1 MASNVNPT
9 VRRRR
14 LGQELRRLRELK
26 GMTAEEVAERLLVS
40 QSKISRLENGRRS
53 ISQRDVRDLCGV
65 YEVEDHRIVDSLMQ
79 MAKDSRQQGW
89 WHAFGDIPYSVYIGL
104 ETDAASL
111 RVYDPQVVPGL
122 LQTPQYAEALI
133 AGALPETVPAD
144 VEKRVNVRLRRQERV
159 KATENPLRLW
169 VVIDEAALRRTIG
182 GKQLMIDQLE
192 SLIDQ
197 SRLPHVTVQVLPFSM
212 GAHPGINGQYAILE
226 FPDASDSSVVYI
238 EGVTSDLYLE
248 KANDVQKYSVMYE
261 HSAGAGPECGPDPGI
276 HHRDRQ
282 GVRRWNG
289 LLSAGIGRLGAEA
302 RHGTP
307 RAHRGG
313 RPSRN
318 MPSGRVNG
326 RPAARRLRVASITPT
341 ENAGRERPTRENR
354 SEHGNSSGRHGHL
367 DQVLVLHRKRRMR

>member
-89 WHAFGDIPYSVYIGL
+89 WHSFGDIPYSVYIGL

-122 LQTPQYAEALI
+122 LQTRSYAEALI
-133 AGALPETVPAD
+133 QGALPEATPAD
-144 VEKRVNVRLRRQERV
+144 IEKRVQVRLRRQERI
-159 KATENPLRLW
+159 AAEENPLRLW
-169 VVIDEAALRRTIG
+169 AVLDEAAVRREVG
-182 GKQLMIDQLE
+182 SKQVMIEQLE
-192 SLIDQ
+192 YLLEMSQ
-197 SRLPHVTVQVLPFSM
+197 LPHVTVQLIPFQM
-212 GAHPGINGQYAILE
+212 GAHPGVSGQYAILE
-226 FPDASDSSVVYI
+226 FPDAADSSVVYI

-248 KANDVQKYSVMYE
+248 KAQDVQKYAVMYE
-261 HSAGAGPECGPDPGI
+261 H
-276 HHRDRQ
+276 
-282 GVRRWNG
+282 
-289 LLSAGIGRLGAEA
+289 L
-302 RHGTP
+302 
-307 RAHRGG
+307 RAQAL
-313 RPSRN
+313 N
-318 MPSGRVNG
+318 VDQ
-326 RPAARRLRVASITPT
+326 
-341 ENAGRERPTRENR
+341 TREFIADVVKDYAGLR
-354 SEHGNSSGRHGHL
+354 
-367 DQVLVLHRKRRMR
+367 

>member
-111 RVYDPQVVPGL
+111 RVYESLIVPGL
-122 LQTPQYAEALI
+122 LQTREYAQAVIEGMWPEATPSEI
-133 AGALPETVPAD
+133 D
-144 VEKRVNVRLRRQERV
+144 KRIQIRLKRQDRLTDPV
-159 KATENPLRLW
+159 NPLRFW
-169 VVIDEAALRRTIG
+169 AVIDEALLRRVVGNRQIMT
-182 GKQLMIDQLE
+182 DQLNHLAQLSE
-192 SLIDQ
+192 Q
-197 SRLPHVTVQVLPFSM
+197 PHVTLQVLPYDV
-212 GAHPGINGQYAILE
+212 GAHPGMYGKFAILE
-226 FPDASDSSVVYI
+226 FHEAMDASVVYL

-248 KANDVQKYSVMYE
+248 KANDVQSYAVMYE
-261 HSAGAGPECGPDPGI
+261 HLRAKA
-276 HHRDRQ
+276 
-282 GVRRWNG
+282 
-289 LLSAGIGRLGAEA
+289 LSAEQSREFIHKVAE
-302 RHGTP
+302 
-307 RAHRGG
+307 
-313 RPSRN
+313 SC
-318 MPSGRVNG
+318 
-326 RPAARRLRVASITPT
+326 
-341 ENAGRERPTRENR
+341 
-354 SEHGNSSGRHGHL
+354 SS
-367 DQVLVLHRKRRMR
+367 

>member
-1 MASNVNPT
+1 MASSVNPT

-65 YEVEDHRIVDSLMQ
+65 YEVDDHRIVDSLMQ

-111 RVYDPQVVPGL
+111 RVYEPQVVPGL
-122 LQTPQYAEALI
+122 LQTRQYAEALI
-133 AGALPETVPAD
+133 AGALPETGTTD
-144 VEKRVNVRLRRQERV
+144 IDKRVSVRLRRQDRIKESDH
-159 KATENPLRLW
+159 PLRLW
-169 VVIDEAALRRTIG
+169 VVIDEAALRRLVG
-182 GKQLMIDQLE
+182 GKNLMREQLE
-192 SLIDQ
+192 HLVELSQ
-197 SRLPHVTVQVLPFSM
+197 LPHVTVQVLPFEM

-261 HSAGAGPECGPDPGI
+261 HLRAQALNVDQTRAFI
-276 HHRDRQ
+276 ADI
-282 GVRRWNG
+282 
-289 LLSAGIGRLGAEA
+289 AKDYA
-302 RHGTP
+302 R
-307 RAHRGG
+307 
-313 RPSRN
+313 
-318 MPSGRVNG
+318 
-326 RPAARRLRVASITPT
+326 
-341 ENAGRERPTRENR
+341 
-354 SEHGNSSGRHGHL
+354 
-367 DQVLVLHRKRRMR
+367 

>member
-89 WHAFGDIPYSVYIGL
+89 WHSFGDIPYSVYIGL

-111 RVYDPQVVPGL
+111 RIYDPQVVPGL
-122 LQTPQYAEALI
+122 LQTRQYAEALI
-133 AGALPETVPAD
+133 SGALPETAPAD
-144 VEKRVNVRLRRQERV
+144 IEKRVQVRMRRQERIS
-159 KATENPLRLW
+159 AAENPLRLW
-169 VVIDEAALRRTIG
+169 TVLDEAALRRVVG
-182 GKQLMIDQLE
+182 SPAMMREQLE
-192 SLIDQ
+192 HLVEQ
-197 SRLPHVTVQVLPFSM
+197 TQLPHVTVQVIPFDM
-212 GAHPGINGQYAILE
+212 GAHPGLNGQYAILE
-226 FPDASDSSVVYI
+226 FPDTADSSVVYI

-261 HSAGAGPECGPDPGI
+261 HLRAQALNVEQS
-276 HHRDRQ
+276 RQ
-282 GVRRWNG
+282 FIANIAKEHVR
-289 LLSAGIGRLGAEA
+289 
-302 RHGTP
+302 
-307 RAHRGG
+307 
-313 RPSRN
+313 
-318 MPSGRVNG
+318 
-326 RPAARRLRVASITPT
+326 
-341 ENAGRERPTRENR
+341 
-354 SEHGNSSGRHGHL
+354 
-367 DQVLVLHRKRRMR
+367 

>member
-111 RVYDPQVVPGL
+111 RVYEPQVVPGL
-122 LQTPQYAEALI
+122 LQTRQYAEALI
-133 AGALPETVPAD
+133 HGALPESTEQD
-144 VEKRVNVRLRRQERV
+144 IEKRVNVRARRQERV
-159 KATENPLRLW
+159 KDEEHPLRLW
-169 VVIDEAALRRTIG
+169 AVIDESALRRVVG
-182 GKQLMIDQLE
+182 NRALMVEQLE
-192 SLIDQ
+192 HLVEQ
-197 SRLPHVTVQVLPFSM
+197 SRLPHVTVQVLPFDM

-226 FPDASDSSVVYI
+226 FPDAADSSVVYL

-261 HSAGAGPECGPDPGI
+261 H
-276 HHRDRQ
+276 
-282 GVRRWNG
+282 
-289 LLSAGIGRLGAEA
+289 L
-302 RHGTP
+302 
-307 RAHRGG
+307 RAQAL
-313 RPSRN
+313 N
-318 MPSGRVNG
+318 V
-326 RPAARRLRVASITPT
+326 
-341 ENAGRERPTRENR
+341 EQTREFITTIMKEYAR
-354 SEHGNSSGRHGHL
+354 G
-367 DQVLVLHRKRRMR
+367 

>member
-14 LGQELRRLRELK
+14 LGQELRRLREMK

-111 RVYDPQVVPGL
+111 RVYEPQVVPGL
-122 LQTPQYAEALI
+122 LQTRSYAEALI
-133 AGALPETVPAD
+133 AGALPESGQAD
-144 VEKRVNVRLRRQERV
+144 VEKRVSVRLRRQERV
-159 KATENPLRLW
+159 KDAEHPLRLW
-169 VVIDEAALRRTIG
+169 AVVDEAALRRRVG
-182 GKQLMIDQLE
+182 DRHLMREQLE
-192 SLIDQ
+192 HLVGLSHQ
-197 SRLPHVTVQVLPFSM
+197 PHVTVQVLPFEM

-261 HSAGAGPECGPDPGI
+261 HLRAQALNVDQTRQFIAKIAKQYAQESPDEF
-276 HHRDRQ
+276 
-282 GVRRWNG
+282 
-289 LLSAGIGRLGAEA
+289 AE
-302 RHGTP
+302 
-307 RAHRGG
+307 
-313 RPSRN
+313 
-318 MPSGRVNG
+318 
-326 RPAARRLRVASITPT
+326 
-341 ENAGRERPTRENR
+341 
-354 SEHGNSSGRHGHL
+354 
-367 DQVLVLHRKRRMR
+367 

>member
-65 YEVEDHRIVDSLMQ
+65 YEVDDHRIVDSLMQ

-89 WHAFGDIPYSVYIGL
+89 WHSFGDIPYSVYIGL

-122 LQTPQYAEALI
+122 LQTRPYAESLI
-133 AGALPETVPAD
+133 AGALPETAPGD
-144 VEKRVNVRLRRQERV
+144 IDKRVQVRLKRQERIS
-159 KATENPLRLW
+159 APDNPLRLW
-169 VVIDEAALRRTIG
+169 TVLDEAALRRAVG
-182 GKQLMIDQLE
+182 NRSLMRDQLE
-192 SLIDQ
+192 HLVEQ
-197 SRLPHVTVQVLPFSM
+197 SQLPHVTVQVIPFDM
-212 GAHPGINGQYAILE
+212 GAHPGLNGQYAILE
-226 FPDASDSSVVYI
+226 FPDAADSSVVYI

-261 HSAGAGPECGPDPGI
+261 HLRAQALNVEQS
-276 HHRDRQ
+276 RQ
-282 GVRRWNG
+282 FI
-289 LLSAGIGRLGAEA
+289 ADIAKEYA
-302 RHGTP
+302 R
-307 RAHRGG
+307 
-313 RPSRN
+313 
-318 MPSGRVNG
+318 
-326 RPAARRLRVASITPT
+326 
-341 ENAGRERPTRENR
+341 
-354 SEHGNSSGRHGHL
+354 
-367 DQVLVLHRKRRMR
+367 

>member
-89 WHAFGDIPYSVYIGL
+89 WHSFGDIPYSVYIGL

-122 LQTPQYAEALI
+122 LQTKQYAEALI
-133 AGALPETVPAD
+133 AGALPETAQTEI
-144 VEKRVNVRLRRQERV
+144 EKRVQVRMRRQERIS
-159 KATENPLRLW
+159 TEENPLRLW
-169 VVIDEAALRRTIG
+169 TVLDEAALRRVVG
-182 GKQLMIDQLE
+182 NRSLMRDQLE
-192 SLIDQ
+192 QLVEQ
-197 SRLPHVTVQVLPFSM
+197 SQLPHVTVQVIPFEM
-212 GAHPGINGQYAILE
+212 GAHPGLNGQYAILE
-226 FPDASDSSVVYI
+226 FPDAADSSVVYI

-261 HSAGAGPECGPDPGI
+261 HLRAQALNVDQS
-276 HHRDRQ
+276 RQ
-282 GVRRWNG
+282 FI
-289 LLSAGIGRLGAEA
+289 ADIAKEYA
-302 RHGTP
+302 R
-307 RAHRGG
+307 
-313 RPSRN
+313 
-318 MPSGRVNG
+318 
-326 RPAARRLRVASITPT
+326 
-341 ENAGRERPTRENR
+341 
-354 SEHGNSSGRHGHL
+354 
-367 DQVLVLHRKRRMR
+367 

>member
-65 YEVEDHRIVDSLMQ
+65 YEVEDQRVVDSLMQ

-89 WHAFGDIPYSVYIGL
+89 WHAFGDVPYSVYIGL

-122 LQTPQYAEALI
+122 LQTRAYAEALI
-133 AGALPETVPAD
+133 AGALPETMPGD
-144 VEKRVNVRLRRQERV
+144 IEKRVQVRMRRQERIS
-159 KATENPLRLW
+159 APESPLRLW
-169 VVIDEAALRRTIG
+169 TVLDEAALRRVVG
-182 GKQLMIDQLE
+182 NRSLMREQLE
-192 SLIDQ
+192 YLVEQ
-197 SRLPHVTVQVLPFSM
+197 SQLPHVTVQVIPFDL
-212 GAHPGINGQYAILE
+212 GAHPGLNGQYAILE

-248 KANDVQKYSVMYE
+248 KPADVQKYSVMYE
-261 HSAGAGPECGPDPGI
+261 HLRAQALNVDQS
-276 HHRDRQ
+276 RQ
-282 GVRRWNG
+282 FI
-289 LLSAGIGRLGAEA
+289 ADIAKAYARL
-302 RHGTP
+302 
-307 RAHRGG
+307 
-313 RPSRN
+313 
-318 MPSGRVNG
+318 
-326 RPAARRLRVASITPT
+326 
-341 ENAGRERPTRENR
+341 
-354 SEHGNSSGRHGHL
+354 
-367 DQVLVLHRKRRMR
+367 

>member
-89 WHAFGDIPYSVYIGL
+89 WHSFGDIPYSVYIGL

-122 LQTPQYAEALI
+122 LQTRGYAEALI
-133 AGALPETVPAD
+133 NGALPETTQQD
-144 VEKRVNVRLRRQERV
+144 IEKRVQVRMRRQERIQ
-159 KATENPLRLW
+159 APENPLRLW
-169 VVIDEAALRRTIG
+169 TVLDEAALRRGVG
-182 GKQLMIDQLE
+182 GRHIMREQLDHLVE
-192 SLIDQ
+192 Q
-197 SRLPHVTVQVLPFSM
+197 SQLPHVTVQVIPFEM
-212 GAHPGINGQYAILE
+212 GAHPGLNGQYAILE
-226 FPDASDSSVVYI
+226 FPDAADSSVVYI

-261 HSAGAGPECGPDPGI
+261 HLRAQALNVEQS
-276 HHRDRQ
+276 RQ
-282 GVRRWNG
+282 FI
-289 LLSAGIGRLGAEA
+289 SDIAKEYA
-302 RHGTP
+302 R
-307 RAHRGG
+307 
-313 RPSRN
+313 
-318 MPSGRVNG
+318 
-326 RPAARRLRVASITPT
+326 
-341 ENAGRERPTRENR
+341 
-354 SEHGNSSGRHGHL
+354 
-367 DQVLVLHRKRRMR
+367 